1 MTQKFKKNIYF
12 LSFSFGKNYKTEKLF
27 PKKKKKKK
35 IIFKPFLK
43 FFSIQFLI
51 FMTIGKIINLQYL
64 LRTGELGINVPF
76 NLLYINLKFIGMDK
90 RLFFSPF
97 PFYYG
102 KKKKKKKKSCS
113 L

>member
-1 MTQKFKKNIYF
+1 MKISDSKIKNTFYI
-12 LSFSFGKNYKTEKLF
+12 LPFSFGKNYKSEKLF
-27 PKKKKKKK
+27 QK
-35 IIFKPFLK
+35 IKEKRFLNHFFFF

-51 FMTIGKIINLQYL
+51 CMTIGKIINLQYL

-90 RLFFSPF
+90 MLFFPPSPSIMA
-97 PFYYG
+97 
-102 KKKKKKKKSCS
+102 KKKK